1 MNDNNK
7 QVSSVTQWPPIGVKW
22 YYSDKWV
29 AIACGDC
36 REILPQLD
44 VKVDLVLTDP
54 PYNVGI
60 DYGKDVDDKLAPKEY
75 REQIRLFIKTT
86 RDLSDSK
93 LCLVLGSKPLLDWWQ
108 FLPEA
113 KLIVVKMGAISNNKI
128 KGLTLQYHP
137 LLTTI
142 KSNTYM
148 PDLWED
154 IRWPGEG
161 YYFNEPRFGHPA
173 MTPEKLAR
181 RCVGI
186 FTDVPSNIV
195 LDPFLGS
202 GTVAVASKLL
212 NRRCIGIE
220 IEEKYC
226 EIAAKRCCQEVME
239 LV

>member
-1 MNDNNK
+1 VNPYYQD
-7 QVSSVTQWPPIGVKW
+7 SYVTI
-22 YYSDKWV
+22 YH
-29 AIACGDC
+29 GDC
-36 REILPQLD
+36 REILPTLPD
-44 VKVDLVLTDP
+44 NSVDLVLTDP

-60 DYGKDVDDKLAPKEY
+60 DYGEGVNDKLSRKEY
-75 REQIRLFIKTT
+75 QRQIEGFVSIT
-86 RDLSDSK
+86 RALSGGK

-108 FLPEA
+108 FIPEA

-137 LLTTI
+137 LLTTVP
-142 KSNTYM
+142 SNTYM
-148 PDLWED
+148 SDLWED

-181 RCVGI
+181 RCVSI
-186 FTDVPSNIV
+186 FTEGPSAAV

-212 NRRCIGIE
+212 NRKCIGIE

-226 EIAAKRCCQEVME
+226 EIAANRCRQSVME
-239 LV
+239 LNL